1 MQYSA
6 LMEGLTSHMTGE
18 LHHRMHYPSRSFAEF
33 HIRDHSFYTIY
44 IVYTSNPLSGT
55 LNSRHQHVV
64 SQWGIPPCCVG
75 SDVAKWRQDDL
86 CCRRTIR
93 RWNPE
98 LASFPVMY
106 GSVGAEELFRIH
118 TSAKSKWTVRCSA
131 PPNETFCVE
140 CGIPVPYING
150 NLSSRRFHR
159 CTVRLQQSS
168 FSPHFDSSL
177 FRMSDIAPLIIL

>member
-1 MQYSA
+1 MQDSDPLLGLKFTACRKLSWCAGRLQYSA

-75 SDVAKWRQDDL
+75 SDVAKWRQDDV
-86 CCRRTIR
+86 CCWRTIR
-93 RWNPE
+93 RWNAE

-118 TSAKSKWTVRCSA
+118 TSAKSK
-131 PPNETFCVE
+131 
-140 CGIPVPYING
+140 
-150 NLSSRRFHR
+150 
-159 CTVRLQQSS
+159 CTVVYN
-168 FSPHFDSSL
+168 
-177 FRMSDIAPLIIL
+177 

>member
-1 MQYSA
+1 MGLKFTACRKLSWCAGRLQYSA

-98 LASFPVMY
+98 ARGFRLMY
-106 GSVGAEELFRIH
+106 GTPAADEKKFIH
-118 TSAKSKWTVRCSA
+118 SPVSPKSS
-131 PPNETFCVE
+131 
-140 CGIPVPYING
+140 
-150 NLSSRRFHR
+150 
-159 CTVRLQQSS
+159 VRLYRILQ
-168 FSPHFDSSL
+168 F
-177 FRMSDIAPLIIL
+177 ILICVQ

>member
-44 IVYTSNPLSGT
+44 IVHTSNPLSGT

-98 LASFPVMY
+98 ARGFRLMY
-106 GSVGAEELFRIH
+106 GTPAADEKKFIH
-118 TSAKSKWTVRCSA
+118 TPVSSKSSVPRVCMST
-131 PPNETFCVE
+131 
-140 CGIPVPYING
+140 GINRVMDESIG
-150 NLSSRRFHR
+150 IR
-159 CTVRLQQSS
+159 V
-168 FSPHFDSSL
+168 
-177 FRMSDIAPLIIL
+177 